1 MSAIALGM
9 NLFLAVLLLAAL
21 FVGWRLERRLRGLRD
36 SHTLFARAV
45 GDLDGAVGRAQ
56 AGLSEL
62 REATDEAIDLLGGRL
77 ARAREAS
84 DRLEKAIADAE
95 RGASRVSER
104 GPDPAFAPLRMG
116 RAPEA
121 RPEARVTAGAEA
133 RTEALAPTNLKGLM
147 ELAELAR
154 PDTGI
159 GIVKMPPR
167 APARPAFDDDLFEDV
182 SKRA

>member
-45 GDLDGAVGRAQ
+45 GDLDGAVVRAQ
-56 AGLSEL
+56 SGLSEL

-77 ARAREAS
+77 TRAREAS

-95 RGASRVSER
+95 RTAARGPER
-104 GPDPAFAPLRMG
+104 SPDPAFAPLRMG
-116 RAPEA
+116 RAAEA
-121 RPEARVTAGAEA
+121 RPEAR
-133 RTEALAPTNLKGLM
+133 TETRADALAPTNLKGLM

-159 GIVKMPPR
+159 GVVKMQPR
-167 APARPAFDDDLFEDV
+167 PVTRPAFDDDLFDDV

>member
-95 RGASRVSER
+95 RGASRVPER

-116 RAPEA
+116 RAPDA
-121 RPEARVTAGAEA
+121 RGAEA
-133 RTEALAPTNLKGLM
+133 RTDALAPTNLKGLM

>member
-121 RPEARVTAGAEA
+121 R
-133 RTEALAPTNLKGLM
+133 TEALAPTNLKGLM

>member
-1 MSAIALGM
+1 MSISR
-9 NLFLAVLLLAAL
+9 VHILAAL

-95 RGASRVSER
+95 RSASRAPER
-104 GPDPAFAPLRMG
+104 LTERAAEPAFAPLRMG
-116 RAPEA
+116 RSPEA
-121 RPEARVTAGAEA
+121 RPEPQVAA

-159 GIVKMPPR
+159 GVVKMPQRP
-167 APARPAFDDDLFEDV
+167 AARPAFDDDLFDDV